1 VCDAWRVDLNLAR
14 HGSALPRVSY
24 YIPLHTAP
32 RLRCQLSKQNRMDF
46 QGLSPRARVNLW
58 IVNFSLTAYAG
69 VLLGLLACLIRDQIK
84 SSNQIKCGKSFEDA
98 MSHAYLFLRRI
109 LRTLREICQVP
120 MSHVGN
126 LSTLV
131 LTVCS
136 CVCSGS
142 GKSVAWIAKSVHLFS
157 EHLCGKSGKVK
168 KSEVSTCV
176 SHPAG

>member
-46 QGLSPRARVNLW
+46 PSLSPRARVNLW

-109 LRTLREICQVP
+109 LRTLRESVKSRCP
-120 MSHVGN
+120 MSAICPRLSWLSAHAFARARVNPWLGLPNPCIYFPSIYAGN
-126 LSTLV
+126 P
-131 LTVCS
+131 
-136 CVCSGS
+136 
-142 GKSVAWIAKSVHLFS
+142 GK
-157 EHLCGKSGKVK
+157 
-168 KSEVSTCV
+168 
-176 SHPAG
+176 